1 MIALDTNVLVRYIV
15 RDDARQAAAATRL
28 IESRCSAESPG
39 IVSLIAFCELVWV
52 LDRGY
57 GYARKDIARV
67 LRGILAAEELRV
79 ERSELAWQALN
90 EYEKGKADLA
100 DYLIGLSGRE
110 EKAETTYT
118 FDRRAAGSSLFRM
131 VE

>member
-28 IESRCSAESPG
+28 IESRCSVESPG
-39 IVSLIAFCELVWV
+39 IVSLIAFCELVLV

-100 DYLIGLSGRE
+100 DYLIGLRGRE
-110 EKAETTYT
+110 EKAEATYT
-118 FDRRAAGSSLFRM
+118 LDRRAAGSSLFRI